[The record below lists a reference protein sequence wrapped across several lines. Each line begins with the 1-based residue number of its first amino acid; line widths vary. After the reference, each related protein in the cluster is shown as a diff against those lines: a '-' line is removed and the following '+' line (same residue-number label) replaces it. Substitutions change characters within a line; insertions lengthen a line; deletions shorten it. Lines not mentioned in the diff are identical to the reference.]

1 MIEQFIE
8 NQVVEIILTFAGG
21 LGMFLYGMKLMSD
34 NLEKVAGSRLRNM
47 LDLITRNR
55 ILAVAV
61 GTFFTA
67 IIQSS
72 SATTVMVV
80 GFVNAGLM
88 NLIQATGV
96 IMGANI
102 GTTVT
107 AWLVS
112 VSIPLK
118 ELAPFILFTGV
129 VIVFFIQKQRSKTAG
144 LVLIGFGLL
153 FLGMTAMSKAMEPL
167 RDIPEF
173 TSILATFK
181 NPFLGVLAG
190 AVLTGIIQSSS
201 ASMGILIAMAGE
213 GLIDLQSA
221 VFIVLGFNIGTCVT
235 AILAVIGA
243 NKTAKR
249 AATIHLLFNI
259 IGSIVFIGII
269 KIFPDIVTWI
279 ESLAASTKVQLAYF
293 HTIFNLSMTLLLLPF
308 ANMLVYLSKKLVK
321 GEDPQRE
328 EMKLK
333 YLEAH
338 MFATPTVLTAQ
349 IGLEVDRMANLARKN
364 IHDSINAFISSDK
377 ALADKVFNREEVID
391 FLNHEISEYLIK
403 ANLMGLSESDSE
415 YISRLFHVVSDIERI
430 GDHAENISEF
440 AVSRIERNT
449 KYTDDAMQELSEYS
463 QLIYEIIDN
472 ALVAFK
478 DPENEE
484 AFNIVMRLEEE
495 IDKLEEKLRKRHI
508 KRLKKNECNARAG
521 TIFIDILSNLER
533 VADHAVNIS
542 TAINLDD

>member
-8 NQVVEIILTFAGG
+8 NTVVEIILTFAGG
-21 LGMFLYGMKLMSD
+21 LGMFLFGMKMMSD
-34 NLEKVAGSRLRNM
+34 NLEKVAGSKLRNM
-47 LDLITRNR
+47 LDLITKNR
-55 ILAVAV
+55 FLAVIV

-67 IIQSS
+67 LIQSS

-88 NLIQATGV
+88 NLMQAAGV

-102 GTTVT
+102 GTTIT

-118 ELAPFILFTGV
+118 ELAPFILFIGV
-129 VIVFFIQKQRSKTAG
+129 VFVFFIQKQRSKTAG
-144 LVLIGFGLL
+144 MVLIGFGLL
-153 FLGMTAMSKAMEPL
+153 FLGMTAMSNAMKPL
-167 RDIPEF
+167 REMQAF
-173 TSILATFK
+173 TTMLATFK

-213 GLIDLQSA
+213 GLIDLHSA

-235 AILAVIGA
+235 AMLAVIGA

-259 IGSIVFIGII
+259 IGSVVFILLIEL
-269 KIFPDIVTWI
+269 FPSIVTWI
-279 ESLAASTKVQLAYF
+279 ETLSATTTIQLAYF
-293 HTIFNLSMTLLLLPF
+293 HTIFNLSMTALLLPF
-308 ANMLVYLSKKLVK
+308 AGMLVYVSKKIIT
-321 GEDPQRE
+321 GEDPHKEQ
-328 EMKLK
+328 MKLK
-333 YLEAH
+333 YLEDH

-364 IHDSINAFISSDK
+364 IHDYINAFIKKDQK
-377 ALADKVFNREEVID
+377 LIDKVFNREQVID
-391 FLNHEISEYLIK
+391 FLNHEISEYLVK
-403 ANLMGLSESDSE
+403 ANMMGLSKSDSE

-430 GDHAENISEF
+430 GDHAENIAEF
-440 AVSRIERNT
+440 AVSRMERKT
-449 KYTDDAMQELSEYS
+449 TYTDAAIEELKEYS
-463 QLIYEIIDN
+463 QLVYDIIDN
-472 ALVAFK
+472 ALIAFK
-478 DPENEE
+478 DDENIIAHNKVLE
-484 AFNIVMRLEEE
+484 LEEQ
-495 IDKLEEKLRKRHI
+495 IDSAESKLRKRHI

-521 TIFIDILSNLER
+521 TVFIEILSNLER
-533 VADHAVNIS
+533 VADHSVNIS
-542 TAINLDD
+542 TAINFDD

>member
-21 LGMFLYGMKLMSD
+21 LGMFLFGMKMMSD
-34 NLEKVAGSRLRNM
+34 NLEKVAGSKLRNM
-47 LDLITRNR
+47 LDLITKNR
-55 ILAVAV
+55 FLAVLV
-61 GTFFTA
+61 GTLFTA
-67 IIQSS
+67 LIQSS

-88 NLIQATGV
+88 NLMQATGV

-118 ELAPFILFTGV
+118 ELAPFILFIGV
-129 VIVFFIQKQRSKTAG
+129 VFVFFIQKQRSKTAG

-153 FLGMTAMSKAMEPL
+153 FLGMTAMSNAMKPL
-167 RDIPEF
+167 REIESF
-173 TSILATFK
+173 TNMLSSFE

-213 GLIDLQSA
+213 GLVDLQSA

-235 AILAVIGA
+235 AMLAVIGA

-249 AATIHLLFNI
+249 AAAIHLLFNI
-259 IGSIVFIGII
+259 IGSIVFIALIEVFPAII
-269 KIFPDIVTWI
+269 TGI
-279 ESLAASTKVQLAYF
+279 ESFAASTKVQLAYF
-293 HTIFNLSMTLLLLPF
+293 HTIFNVSMTLLLLPF
-308 ANMLVYLSKKLVK
+308 ANMLVYLSKKIIV

-333 YLEAH
+333 YLEDH

-364 IHDSINAFISSDK
+364 IHDSIKAFINSDQK
-377 ALADKVFNREEVID
+377 LIDKVFNREEVID
-391 FLNHEISEYLIK
+391 FLNHEISEYLVK

-430 GDHAENISEF
+430 GDHAENIAEF

-449 KYTDDAMQELSEYS
+449 KYTDEAMDELTEYS
-463 QLIYEIIDN
+463 QLIYDIIDN

-484 AFNIVMRLEEE
+484 AYNKVMELEDA
-495 IDKLEEKLRKRHI
+495 IDKAENKLRKRHI
-508 KRLKKNECNARAG
+508 KRLKRNECNARAG

-533 VADHAVNIS
+533 VADHSVNIS
-542 TAINLDD
+542 SAINLDD